1 MILMKDVLNVQGGL
15 MQRCQLIL
23 STRPRLNVSVGLSRK
38 LRILPILSMYVLGLN
53 TFSVSFRESI
63 HAELDDKLTSFGSN
77 IIEFLNEKFEEKF
90 NQLTDRLNISQD
102 VSNCPS
108 FPAPHQVPGRLPS
121 RRLSAPDSD
130 PQQGSN
136 NHEAT
141 RDGPVPGESLD
152 SPPILSPEATQ
163 SLASLE
169 SLRSAGVISE
179 AAFKESRDNLVRQAR
194 LDQGPG
200 PSRIPAGD
208 VSGDGSPLPADLVK
222 RSEVLIT

>member
-102 VSNCPS
+102 VSNCLS
-108 FPAPHQVPGRLPS
+108 FVSVYISFSLQ
-121 RRLSAPDSD
+121 LS
-130 PQQGSN
+130 
-136 NHEAT
+136 
-141 RDGPVPGESLD
+141 
-152 SPPILSPEATQ
+152 
-163 SLASLE
+163 
-169 SLRSAGVISE
+169 
-179 AAFKESRDNLVRQAR
+179 K
-194 LDQGPG
+194 
-200 PSRIPAGD
+200 
-208 VSGDGSPLPADLVK
+208 
-222 RSEVLIT
+222 